1 VGGERRHRGQRGG
14 GEEAERHGHQR
25 RSSREPVTELQQVEE
40 TGSADRWV
48 VSQSQLLDLF
58 ELYPIVSYEL
68 SEVAVRSVGD
78 MCGRNR
84 RALLSP
90 GARTLRFF
98 VWNTHSKKNKN
109 KKDWSRKK
117 PRPPEAN
124 GYVSDV
130 ELQSSGEIGEVFV
143 RLNLNETPD
152 LLDSL
157 LQTPDL
163 DSWMHECI

>member
-1 VGGERRHRGQRGG
+1 VDGIGVPFFL
-14 GEEAERHGHQR
+14 
-25 RSSREPVTELQQVEE
+25 PVHVHC
-40 TGSADRWV
+40 V
-48 VSQSQLLDLF
+48 F
-58 ELYPIVSYEL
+58 L
-68 SEVAVRSVGD
+68 SG
-78 MCGRNR
+78 
-84 RALLSP
+84 
-90 GARTLRFF
+90 
-98 VWNTHSKKNKN
+98 THTQKKNKN